1 VVGGEHRFWGV
12 RPQISGGPRRKD
24 AAAKTIASAACSNS
38 TAQLCLW
45 NGCAQLM
52 LCSGSCG
59 TECKSWGSFPFS
71 VLISSPHYSSSEA
84 ESSAGKVPPAALLGC
99 RKCRKIKQPL
109 QHRIISQTPIPQ
121 NGRIMLPAQSSAH
134 PVSANHAFFPF
145 FLFLVPSNSSCMSST
160 HAEVMTPPSNVLRV
174 PCVELQY
181 FRYGASGVS
190 QG

>member
-1 VVGGEHRFWGV
+1 MFLTTFLVGAKRHRPVPRSSSGWGGTPLWGV

-24 AAAKTIASAACSNS
+24 AAAKTIASTAYSIS

-71 VLISSPHYSSSEA
+71 VLISSPHYPSSEA

-99 RKCRKIKQPL
+99 RKCKKIKQPL
-109 QHRIISQTPIPQ
+109 QHRIT
-121 NGRIMLPAQSSAH
+121 SAK
-134 PVSANHAFFPF
+134 
-145 FLFLVPSNSSCMSST
+145 
-160 HAEVMTPPSNVLRV
+160 PPSRRTV
-174 PCVELQY
+174 
-181 FRYGASGVS
+181 A
-190 QG
+190 